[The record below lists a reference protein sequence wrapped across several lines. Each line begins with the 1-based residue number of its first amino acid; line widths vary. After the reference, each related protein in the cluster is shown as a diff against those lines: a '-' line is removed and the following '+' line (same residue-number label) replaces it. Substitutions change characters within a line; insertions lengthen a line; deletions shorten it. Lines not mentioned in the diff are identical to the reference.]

1 MTGFGRGVILAGL
14 VVLGLSVVGC
24 QSPSNSNA
32 PVEQN
37 MSEPTFRMI
46 ETNGVTLRVAE
57 MGEGPLV
64 ILTHGWPELWYSW
77 RYQMLALAAAG
88 YHVIAPDMRG
98 YGGSEAPEAIE
109 AYNINEVTAD
119 LVGLIDAFGEEKA
132 TIVGHD
138 WGAIIAWHSVLLH
151 PDRYNGIVA
160 MSVPYNPRGPISPI
174 DAMRQAYG
182 DNFFYIVYFQ
192 EPGVAEAE
200 FDAQPR
206 EILKRL
212 YAAPDTPRTP
222 PEVTD
227 PLASAGGWIP
237 RLGRPTEHPDWFSE
251 EDLDYYV
258 SAYKNAGFRGGINYY
273 RNFGRNWENNPQL
286 TGAKIDLPVM
296 FIAGAEDVVIRGAD
310 KDKLTELLSRTSTD
324 LREVKLYENTGH
336 WIQQEKAD
344 EINADLIGFL
354 DMLHDK

>member
-1 MTGFGRGVILAGL
+1 
-14 VVLGLSVVGC
+14 
-24 QSPSNSNA
+24 
-32 PVEQN
+32 
-37 MSEPTFRMI
+37 
-46 ETNGVTLRVAE
+46 
-57 MGEGPLV
+57 
-64 ILTHGWPELWYSW
+64 
-77 RYQMLALAAAG
+77 
-88 YHVIAPDMRG
+88 
-98 YGGSEAPEAIE
+98 
-109 AYNINEVTAD
+109 
-119 LVGLIDAFGEEKA
+119 
-132 TIVGHD
+132 
-138 WGAIIAWHSVLLH
+138 
-151 PDRYNGIVA
+151 